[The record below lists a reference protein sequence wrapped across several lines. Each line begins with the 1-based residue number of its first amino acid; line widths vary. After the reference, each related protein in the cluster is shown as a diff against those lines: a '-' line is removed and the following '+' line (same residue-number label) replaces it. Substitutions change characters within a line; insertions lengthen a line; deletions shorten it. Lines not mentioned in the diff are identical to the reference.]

1 MRRVLFSL
9 PLLTLALLPIST
21 AAVSPAPQAPAAFE
35 GRPTFKEGSDRAYF
49 VWNDGNNWKVR
60 WTTLGQMQTFTG
72 SVRAAGGKLDDL
84 KRIDVDAELRVVRP
98 GRPARVVRGPAGRV
112 RVAPGR
118 GPVVASRT
126 NDHITHVDD
135 QLIRWNTRTDD
146 DIDGFDFKADDV
158 RALTF
163 DLKIN
168 GDSRP
173 LSVEVGRNNVHPA
186 DNPFTVRI
194 R

>member
-1 MRRVLFSL
+1 
-9 PLLTLALLPIST
+9 
-21 AAVSPAPQAPAAFE
+21 
-35 GRPTFKEGSDRAYF
+35 
-49 VWNDGNNWKVR
+49 
-60 WTTLGQMQTFTG
+60 MQTFTG
-72 SVRAAGGKLDDL
+72 SVRATGGKLDDL
-84 KRIDVDAELRVVRP
+84 KRIDVDAELKVVRP

-118 GPVVASRT
+118 GPVVAART

-135 QLIRWNTRTDD
+135 QVIRWNTRTDD
-146 DIDGFDFKADDV
+146 DIDGFDFKVEDV
-158 RALTF
+158 RALVF
-163 DLKIN
+163 DLKIS

-173 LSVEVGRNNVHPA
+173 LSVEVGRRNVHPA